1 MAKRENCKS
10 QSVWV
15 VRGKSHKH
23 PVIPDTSWK
32 QVHTFLLQP
41 LSRQWIPKASASC
54 LSSTISLPQSRDPQ
68 TTQATQIQKNV
79 AWKVLQRS
87 SSNMDYCS
95 VNEITCYS
103 VSTFTYKKKTPYQ
116 FMQQTLLDMQ
126 LRQPGLL
133 TDTVIWH
140 SRTNLSTTLC
150 IQLKSMFP
158 NIRLHYI
165 VKISDRQNSVQIQD
179 TAMHFH
185 PA

>member
-54 LSSTISLPQSRDPQ
+54 LCSTISLPQSRDPQ

-103 VSTFTYKKKTPYQ
+103 VSTFTYKKKN
-116 FMQQTLLDMQ
+116 L
-126 LRQPGLL
+126 
-133 TDTVIWH
+133 ISSC
-140 SRTNLSTTLC
+140 SRHCWICNWGSLVCS
-150 IQLKSMFP
+150 
-158 NIRLHYI
+158 
-165 VKISDRQNSVQIQD
+165 QIQSSG
-179 TAMHFH
+179 TVGPIWARRC
-185 PA
+185 ASN